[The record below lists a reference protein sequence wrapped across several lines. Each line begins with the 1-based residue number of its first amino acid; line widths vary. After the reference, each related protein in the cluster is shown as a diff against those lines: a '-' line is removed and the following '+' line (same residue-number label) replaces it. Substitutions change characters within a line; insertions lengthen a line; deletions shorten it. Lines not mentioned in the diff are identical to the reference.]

1 MFGFNWEEHKMRQ
14 KTDQKFYLGSWGGKF
29 SLLLFAKAESA
40 TILFSPFQNTWV
52 ESGQLTWNL
61 CCINMSKYVTATGPK
76 KWGSTHAA
84 CSCPP
89 PPTLDVGT
97 VECRRTS
104 EPTLDNGECGCH
116 VVRSPEGIGMW
127 RKARCE
133 NYNRICDCTSTCLLV
148 PFSRNI
154 KNIRESNS
162 QTQCSRSVWAADR
175 RRRECVWGSWRQL
188 AGLSKVVRD

>member
-1 MFGFNWEEHKMRQ
+1 MQNVWNQLRRTWNETKS
-14 KTDQKFYLGSWGGKF
+14 KFYLGSWGGKF
-29 SLLLFAKAESA
+29 SLLLFAKAKSA
-40 TILFSPFQNTWV
+40 MILLGPFQNTWV
-52 ESGQLTWNL
+52 ESRQLTWNL
-61 CCINMSKYVTATGPK
+61 CFINMSKYVTATGPK

-89 PPTLDVGT
+89 PPPRLDVGT

-133 NYNRICDCTSTCLLV
+133 NCHRICDSTSTCLPVLQKV
-148 PFSRNI
+148 SFSRNI
-154 KNIRESNS
+154 K
-162 QTQCSRSVWAADR
+162 SVR
-175 RRRECVWGSWRQL
+175 
-188 AGLSKVVRD
+188 

>member
-1 MFGFNWEEHKMRQ
+1 MRQ
-14 KTDQKFYLGSWGGKF
+14 KTDQKFYWGSWGGKF

-40 TILFSPFQNTWV
+40 IILLGPFQNTWV

-84 CSCPP
+84 CSCSPP
-89 PPTLDVGT
+89 PGWMLEQWKSRKVLAVLVVVPSQAGCRNSGKVWKYLQYFVVVPPRLDVGT

-133 NYNRICDCTSTCLLV
+133 NCHRICYVAAPAHVCL
-148 PFSRNI
+148 S
-154 KNIRESNS
+154 
-162 QTQCSRSVWAADR
+162 
-175 RRRECVWGSWRQL
+175 
-188 AGLSKVVRD
+188 